1 MADGQQNNINPN
13 VPNNRSEAVDLI
25 RQKIA
30 TIHNEEPDARTEVNE
45 VQAVDSP
52 SRHQEFIQNL
62 VSTGK
67 DIATIQTEWHQYYES
82 LSEAEKLEVWD
93 EFYAS
98 NKNVKKALSITP
110 DHPSEMRQVKNQVIS
125 KNKYKPR
132 RATLDAPPR
141 RLEKPTRAKRP
152 KVKLKA
158 KHHIQS
164 LLFGLGIGFLTIF
177 IFLFG
182 FFNEVFIAP
191 FIQPSRNVNVP
202 VIVGENAIAPTA
214 TPEVIIPKIN
224 VDIPVVYNINT
235 TNENVIENDLKGGV
249 IHFPT
254 TVEPGQN
261 GNAAFFGHSSNN
273 IFNSGKYKFAFV
285 LLHTLVNGDTFY
297 LTYNHTVYIY
307 KVISHFVVSP
317 SNVAVLGPVKGQ
329 TATATLITCDPPGTS
344 INRLIVI
351 GKQISPSIAT
361 NTKGAPTISP
371 SQSPSVL
378 PSNGPT
384 LWTKFISSTTGKA
397 IIIGLA
403 VLVVIIIF
411 RRTSQKEPN

>member
-1 MADGQQNNINPN
+1 MADGYQDNDQNTTD
-13 VPNNRSEAVDLI
+13 NRLEAADII

-30 TIHNEEPDARTEVNE
+30 AIHDEEPDAKTEVSE
-45 VQAVDSP
+45 VQDIDSP
-52 SRHQEFIQNL
+52 SKHQEFIQNL
-62 VSTGK
+62 VSSGK
-67 DIATIQTEWHQYYES
+67 DIATIQTEWHDYYES
-82 LSEAEKLEVWD
+82 LPEKEKIEVWD

-98 NKNVKKALSITP
+98 NKNIKKAATITP
-110 DHPSEMRQVKNQVIS
+110 DHPREMVHVKNQVIS
-125 KNKYKPR
+125 NNRYKPR
-132 RATLDAPPR
+132 HSTTTQR
-141 RLEKPTRAKRP
+141 RLEKPDKATRP

-164 LLFGLGIGFLTIF
+164 LLFGLGIGFLAIF

-191 FIQPSRNVNVP
+191 FIQPSRNVNIP
-202 VIVGENAIAPTA
+202 VIIGASTVAPTA
-214 TPEVIIPKIN
+214 APEVIIPKIN
-224 VDIPVVYNINT
+224 VDIPVIYNIHT
-235 TNENVIENDLKGGV
+235 TNENIIENDLEGGV

-297 LTYNHTVYIY
+297 LTYNHTVYVY

-317 SNVAVLGPVKGQ
+317 SNVSVLGPVSGQ

-351 GKQISPSIAT
+351 GKQISPSVAT

-371 SQSPSVL
+371 SQSPSSL

-384 LWTKFISSTTGKA
+384 LWSKFISSTAGKA
-397 IIIGLA
+397 IVIGLA
-403 VLVVIIIF
+403 VLVVVIIF
-411 RRTSQKEPN
+411 RRTSKREPN